1 MKTSFLLATGM
12 LLSLVHPAAAL
23 AADGSASAR
32 ARVDALDRSVSRTG
46 GQVFDNEREADE
58 AVRELREDASELA
71 DQLRPLAGKRS
82 LVSERSVKTVRQT
95 RIDPSTGQLQ
105 VRDVEVVEQTWA
117 ETRIASRSVRAE
129 VQYTTRRRPTLEELR
144 SRLESSSTGNG
155 RQSSVKVVDVIYD
168 DATGLAT
175 VELSSTSN

>member
-1 MKTSFLLATGM
+1 
-12 LLSLVHPAAAL
+12 
-23 AADGSASAR
+23 
-32 ARVDALDRSVSRTG
+32 
-46 GQVFDNEREADE
+46 
-58 AVRELREDASELA
+58 
-71 DQLRPLAGKRS
+71 
-82 LVSERSVKTVRQT
+82 
-95 RIDPSTGQLQ
+95 
-105 VRDVEVVEQTWA
+105 VVEQTWA